1 MREFNYKF
9 TGYQNYE
16 PVQMKMEAIFEK
28 AFIRKNPY
36 FNMAVSEAVVNAARY
51 AVAGIANAVIFV
63 KIIVSPNDITV
74 TVSSDTHE
82 FNAKNYQRQL
92 RELANDPKY
101 SKLDWGDYTGTTALS
116 RGFWYMLQ
124 AVEYLVVA
132 EDGSFVTLSTR
143 IPYEETRLDT
153 SISFLV
159 PKFLVDSGGVRG

>member
-1 MREFNYKF
+1 MRELNYKF
-9 TGYQNYE
+9 IGYQNYE
-16 PVQMKMEAIFEK
+16 PVQIKLEEVFEK
-28 AFIRKNPY
+28 AFIRKNSY

-51 AVAGIANAVIFV
+51 GAAGFAETEVMINVRV
-63 KIIVSPNDITV
+63 TEKDITV
-74 TVSSDTHE
+74 KVSSNNIPFD
-82 FNAKNYQRQL
+82 AKSYQRQL

-101 SKLDWGDYTGTTALS
+101 SRLDWGDYTGTTALS

-132 EDGSFVTLSTR
+132 EDGAYVELSTKV
-143 IPYEETRLDT
+143 PYDESRLDT